1 MLNKKGGLPINKD
14 SCIKYDQEMLYKNQC
29 HKVEEEKREENLD
42 LAGASRQAEVIGDV
56 RTYTGTIMRAAANY
70 SYRWWLTRI
79 IPKHHCKDD
88 VQTHENGAFK
98 PVRLAIL
105 DGIVHHDD
113 YVSTKMRHQRSET
126 S

>member
-1 MLNKKGGLPINKD
+1 MRIRVSNTTEEC
-14 SCIKYDQEMLYKNQC
+14 CIKKLMPKSRSR
-29 HKVEEEKREENLD
+29 KSEENLD

-56 RTYTGTIMRAAANY
+56 RTYAGTIMRAAANY

-79 IPKHHCKDD
+79 IPEHHCKDD

-105 DGIVHHDD
+105 YGIVHHDD